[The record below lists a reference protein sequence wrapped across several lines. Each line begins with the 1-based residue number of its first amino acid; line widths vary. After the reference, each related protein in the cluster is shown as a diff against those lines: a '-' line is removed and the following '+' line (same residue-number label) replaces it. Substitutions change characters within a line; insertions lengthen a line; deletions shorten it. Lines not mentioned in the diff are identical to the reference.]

1 MQNMNEIITSTS
13 VRLSPDAKKIWK
25 QLAELDNR
33 SMANFMEELIYRE
46 LERRSNKEV
55 SLHLL
60 RDDVVA
66 ISKQINEIH
75 GLLVKPKPTKANHKD
90 ELEKILNINLPFDV
104 DSDLWKEWVIHLKKL
119 GIRVNFYSLSKHAE
133 RLFELDKEDW
143 DCNELLRYLI
153 RNNKQNIFIP
163 FEWTK
168 GR

>member
-1 MQNMNEIITSTS
+1 MNEILIPTS

-66 ISKQINEIH
+66 ISKQINELH
-75 GLLVKPKPTKANHKD
+75 ELLIKPKATKTNNKD
-90 ELEKILNINLPFDV
+90 ELEKIFNINLPFDV
-104 DSDLWKEWVIHLKKL
+104 DSEVWKEWVIHLKKL
-119 GIRVNFYSLSKHAE
+119 GVRVNYYSMEKHAE
-133 RLFELDKEDW
+133 KLFELDKEDW

-153 RNNKQNIFIP
+153 SNNKQSIFIP
-163 FEWTK
+163 FEWVK
-168 GR
+168 GK